1 MLNILTKK
9 PFILLNSVSQRP
21 LNCAAG
27 VTAKRKMSGHQTITI
42 QDQQVEQV
50 ESFKYLGTDMNTVL
64 DFKVH
69 ADCKQKGKATFP
81 PADMF

>member
-1 MLNILTKK
+1 
-9 PFILLNSVSQRP
+9 
-21 LNCAAG
+21 
-27 VTAKRKMSGHQTITI
+27 MSGHQTITI